1 MQKCGRERK
10 QVKTVNDTYM
20 SFYLRANRV
29 HIFVDALWKI
39 GQPKYICFMIEE
51 NGKTLVMAPYPKKDF
66 YSHRVPPGV
75 YNGSKSM
82 EVCSLRLCRILADL
96 YAWDLDA
103 SYRVPGTII
112 QRKNIAMFYL
122 DEAEVIEH
130 DEMFMYKE

>member
-1 MQKCGRERK
+1 M
-10 QVKTVNDTYM
+10 
-20 SFYLRANRV
+20 
-29 HIFVDALWKI
+29 DALWKI